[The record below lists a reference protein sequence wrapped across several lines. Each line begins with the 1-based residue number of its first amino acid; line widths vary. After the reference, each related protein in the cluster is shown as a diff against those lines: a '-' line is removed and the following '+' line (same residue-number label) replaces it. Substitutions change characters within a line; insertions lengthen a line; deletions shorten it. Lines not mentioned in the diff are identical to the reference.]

1 MVGGDTKEIHAALIR
16 LCAYTF
22 VAEVHSSVAAAIA
35 SEGHGRLDRRQHEG
49 SVRYQVKK
57 LMPSKPDIM
66 RTKAMPNGAFE
77 DLLQQMREAVG
88 GGLQAGKKTEGDDGL
103 RCASDGP
110 LAWTL
115 MEEHSDEKYDVRP
128 PPNRFGDLAELS
140 QRLGHS
146 PTSQELQD
154 EFTVKKLQ
162 ALLAA
167 HGQTPT
173 GSKKADQG
181 DHLARILRGGVTM
194 PLLLKDKRTIHVGRD
209 LFRVSVDRSLAE
221 IRRNSCPRIAGCR
234 CLILSPTI
242 TFWRNP
248 CCPQVLS
255 GARWVQPPDLGS
267 RRGPG

>member
-1 MVGGDTKEIHAALIR
+1 MSDGGARRSSRAGAGKRERDPEMVGGDTKEIHAALIR

-128 PPNRFGDLAELS
+128 PPNRFG
-140 QRLGHS
+140 
-146 PTSQELQD
+146 
-154 EFTVKKLQ
+154 
-162 ALLAA
+162 
-167 HGQTPT
+167 
-173 GSKKADQG
+173 ADSTCTRTT
-181 DHLARILRGGVTM
+181 H
-194 PLLLKDKRTIHVGRD
+194 PLLVCHRRRTCG
-209 LFRVSVDRSLAE
+209 L
-221 IRRNSCPRIAGCR
+221 PWR
-234 CLILSPTI
+234 CTK
-242 TFWRNP
+242 TR
-248 CCPQVLS
+248 
-255 GARWVQPPDLGS
+255 
-267 RRGPG
+267 